1 MKTFSARYGLSTLVN
16 HYSEGEHALNAHLA
30 PIYQSATFSF
40 PDVNTGI
47 AIETGEQSGYIY
59 TRVGNPNARQLASKI
74 AMLEGLDLLQARP
87 GSAPEE
93 VVGGI
98 AFGSGMAAIS
108 AAVLGRVRAG
118 DMIIAQHALYGD
130 TYNFL
135 SDLASK
141 LGIRLAW
148 VMEPSPEGWQAAL
161 QTNPH
166 PALVYVET
174 PVNPTLQVID
184 LAAVAELAHQQG
196 SWLVV
201 DNTFASPYCQRPLS
215 LGADVVVHS
224 TTKFLSGHGAVI
236 GGVVVSPH
244 LDYLKEGVQR
254 VLERM
259 GGAPGPF
266 DCWLANLGLRT
277 FELRM
282 QRHCENATQI
292 AHYLEGHPKVAQVNY
307 PGLESNAGYA
317 VACKQMLA
325 FGGILSFELKGGLEA
340 GKLLMDQVQVITLA
354 VSLGNVDTLIQHPA
368 SMTQSRMP
376 REERLRMGV
385 SDGLVRLSAG
395 IENTA
400 DLLDDLEQA
409 LAKIP
414 AS

>member
-1 MKTFSARYGLSTLVN
+1 MKPFSAHHGLSTLVN
-16 HYSEGEHALNAHLA
+16 HFGEDEHPLNAHLA
-30 PIYQSATFSF
+30 PIFQTATFSF

-47 AIETGEQSGYIY
+47 AIETGEQPGYIY
-59 TRVGNPNARQLASKI
+59 TRVSNPNARQLASKI
-74 AMLEGLDLLQARP
+74 ALLEGLDLLRERP

-93 VVGGI
+93 VVDGI
-98 AFGSGMAAIS
+98 AFGSGMAAIN
-108 AAVLGRVRAG
+108 AAILGRVQSS
-118 DMIIAQHALYGD
+118 DTIVAQHALYGD
-130 TYNFL
+130 TFNL
-135 SDLASK
+135 LNDMATR
-141 LGIRLAW
+141 LGIKLAW
-148 VMEPSPEGWQAAL
+148 VMEPSPTGWRAAL
-161 QTNPH
+161 RANPH

-184 LAAVAELAHQQG
+184 LAEVAELAHQQG

-224 TTKFLSGHGAVI
+224 TTKYLSGHGAVI

-244 LDYLKEGVQR
+244 LDYLRGDVQH

-259 GGAPGPF
+259 GGAPSPF

-282 QRHCENATQI
+282 QRHCENAAQI
-292 AHYLEGHPKVAQVNY
+292 AHYLAGHPKVARVNY
-307 PGLESNAGYA
+307 PGLEEGAGYA
-317 VACKQMLA
+317 IARKQMHA

-340 GKLLMDQVQVITLA
+340 GKALMDSVQVITLA

-376 REERLRMGV
+376 RQERLRMGV

-395 IENTA
+395 IENTS
-400 DLLDDLEQA
+400 DLIDDLEQA
-409 LAKIP
+409 LAKVP
-414 AS
+414 AG

>member
-1 MKTFSARYGLSTLVN
+1 MKPFSAHHGLSTLVN
-16 HYSEGEHALNAHLA
+16 HFSEGEHPLNAHLA
-30 PIYQSATFSF
+30 PIFQTATFSF

-47 AIETGEQSGYIY
+47 AIETGEQPGYIY
-59 TRVGNPNARQLASKI
+59 TRVSNPNARQLASKI
-74 AMLEGLDLLQARP
+74 AMLEGLELLRERP
-87 GSAPEE
+87 GTAPEE
-93 VVGGI
+93 VVDGI

-108 AAVLGRVRAG
+108 AAILARVQSG
-118 DMIIAQHALYGD
+118 DTIVAQHALYGD
-130 TYNFL
+130 TFNL
-135 SDLASK
+135 LNDLATR
-141 LGIRLAW
+141 LGIKLAW
-148 VMEPSPEGWQAAL
+148 VMEPSPAAWRTAL
-161 QTNPH
+161 QANPH

-174 PVNPTLQVID
+174 PVNPTLQVVD
-184 LAAVAELAHQQG
+184 LAEVAELAHHQG

-224 TTKFLSGHGAVI
+224 TTKYLSGHGAVI
-236 GGVVVSPH
+236 GGVVISPH
-244 LDYLKEGVQR
+244 LDYLRGDVQH

-282 QRHCENATQI
+282 QRHCENAAQI
-292 AHYLEGHPKVAQVNY
+292 ASYLAGHPKVARVNY
-307 PGLESNAGYA
+307 PGLEDSAGYPI
-317 VACKQMLA
+317 ACKQMHA

-340 GKLLMDQVQVITLA
+340 GKQLMDSVQVITLA

-376 REERLRMGV
+376 RQERLRMGV

-395 IENTA
+395 IENTP

-409 LAKIP
+409 LAKVP
-414 AS
+414 AG

>member
-1 MKTFSARYGLSTLVN
+1 MKSFSADLGLSTLVN
-16 HYSEGEHALNAHLA
+16 HFGEGEHPLNAHLA
-30 PIYQSATFSF
+30 PIFQSATFSF
-40 PDVNTGI
+40 PDVETGI
-47 AIETGEQSGYIY
+47 AIENGEESGYIY

-74 AMLEGLDLLQARP
+74 AILEGLDLLRKRP
-87 GSAPEE
+87 DTAPGE

-118 DMIIAQHALYGD
+118 DTIVAQQALYGD
-130 TYNFL
+130 TFNFL
-135 SDLASK
+135 SDLAK
-141 LGIRLAW
+141 NLGVRLAW
-148 VMEPSPEGWQAAL
+148 VMEPSTDGWQAAL
-161 QTNPH
+161 QANPH

-184 LAAVAELAHQQG
+184 LAQVAEFTHQQG
-196 SWLVV
+196 SWLLV

-224 TTKFLSGHGAVI
+224 TTKFLSGHGAII

-254 VLERM
+254 ILERM

-282 QRHCENATQI
+282 QRHCENAMQI
-292 AHYLEGHPKVAQVNY
+292 AQYLERHPKVAQVNY
-307 PGLESNAGYA
+307 PGLESSAGHA
-317 VACKQMLA
+317 TALKQMHA

-340 GKLLMDQVQVITLA
+340 GKLLMDRVQVITLA

-376 REERLRMGV
+376 RQERLRMGV

-395 IENTA
+395 IEDTP
-400 DLLDDLEQA
+400 DLLADLEQA
-409 LAKIP
+409 LAKVP
-414 AS
+414 AG

>member
-1 MKTFSARYGLSTLVN
+1 MKPFSARHGLGTLVN
-16 HYSEGEHALNAHLA
+16 HFSEGEHPLNAHLA
-30 PIYQSATFSF
+30 PIFQSATFSF

-47 AIETGEQSGYIY
+47 AIETGEQFGYIY
-59 TRVGNPNARQLASKI
+59 SRGGNPNAHQLASKI
-74 AMLEGLDLLQARP
+74 AMLEGLDLLQAQP
-87 GSAPEE
+87 GTSPEE

-108 AAVLGRVRAG
+108 AAVLGRVQTG
-118 DMIIAQHALYGD
+118 DTIVAQHALYGD
-130 TYNFL
+130 TFNFL
-135 SDLASK
+135 NDLATK
-141 LGIRLAW
+141 LGMRLAW
-148 VMEPSPEGWQAAL
+148 VMEPSTAGWQAAL
-161 QTNPH
+161 QANPH

-174 PVNPTLQVID
+174 PVNPTLQVVD
-184 LAAVAELAHQQG
+184 LAAVAELTHRQG

-201 DNTFASPYCQRPLS
+201 DNTFASPYCQRPLT

-224 TTKFLSGHGAVI
+224 TTKYLSGHGAVI

-244 LDYLKEGVQR
+244 LDYLKEGVQHI
-254 VLERM
+254 LERM
-259 GGAPGPF
+259 GGAPSPF

-282 QRHCENATQI
+282 QRHCENAAQI
-292 AHYLEGHPKVAQVNY
+292 AHYLAGHPKVAQVNY
-307 PGLESNAGYA
+307 PGLESSAGYA
-317 VACKQMLA
+317 IACKQMRA

-340 GKLLMDQVQVITLA
+340 GKLLMDRVQVITLA

-385 SDGLVRLSAG
+385 TDGLVRLSAG
-395 IENTA
+395 IENTP

-414 AS
+414 AG